1 MKAKDLREK
10 SSEELKN
17 LESELKEKL
26 FNLNFQKALGQLQNP
41 MKVKETKRDI
51 ARIKTILKER
61 GEENE

>member
-17 LESELKEKL
+17 IEAELKEKL
-26 FNLNFQKALGQLQNP
+26 FNLNFQKVLGQLQNP
-41 MKVKETKRDI
+41 MKIKETKRDI

-61 GEENE
+61 GE

>member
-17 LESELKEKL
+17 METELKEKL
-26 FNLNFQKALGQLQNP
+26 FNLNFQKVLGQLQNP
-41 MKVKETKRDI
+41 VKIKETKRDI

-61 GEENE
+61 GE

>member
-17 LESELKEKL
+17 IESELKEKL
-26 FNLNFQKALGQLQNP
+26 FNLNFQKVLGQLQNP
-41 MKVKETKRDI
+41 MKIKETKRDI

-61 GEENE
+61 GE